1 MIAVELIGIQVD
13 PISGAAAVVLREHD
27 APNRLLPIVVGQ
39 ADASSIA
46 IAASGTQ
53 LPRPMTHDLMASVV
67 DAVLDGH
74 LDSVEVTELHEG
86 AFLANLTLSGPA
98 GQRRV
103 DTRPSD
109 AIAVLAVRLQ
119 APLFVKRSGARRGRR
134 VLPIEDAAVDQFAAR
149 SVDRRRR
156 RRVSRRSSPNSSRP
170 TSSTPPQPT
179 PPQPTPPQPTP
190 PQPTPPQPTPPTHT
204 TAPDPATSQIRWRDT
219 SGGPVHRNRYAKRGV
234 SAAGWTCQ
242 WEPGRTRSL
251 G

>member
-53 LPRPMTHDLMASVV
+53 LPRPMTHDLMANVV
-67 DAVLDGH
+67 DALDGH

-109 AIAVLAVRLQ
+109 AIALAVRLQ
-119 APLFVKRSGARRGRR
+119 APLFVSEAVLDEAGA
-134 VLPIEDAAVDQFAAR
+134 LPIEDAAADQFALEAAIDADVDQFRAFLAELEPA
-149 SVDRRRR
+149 DFID
-156 RRVSRRSSPNSSRP
+156 
-170 TSSTPPQPT
+170 
-179 PPQPTPPQPTP
+179 
-190 PQPTPPQPTPPTHT
+190 T
-204 TAPDPATSQIRWRDT
+204 TATDSDDNPGPDPLA
-219 SGGPVHRNRYAKRGV
+219 
-234 SAAGWTCQ
+234 
-242 WEPGRTRSL
+242 
-251 G
+251 